1 MRLLH
6 VNADR
11 NMMMASS
18 TTRRVVGGGWFFVV
32 WGWVTLEILES
43 MEYFRVQRC
52 NVSFSGIST
61 LRFIDAFERE
71 REIIYI
77 CIYISHMYSTLIHM
91 YILYIMQM
99 YI

>member
-1 MRLLH
+1 
-6 VNADR
+6 
-11 NMMMASS
+11 MMASS

-71 REIIYI
+71 RERYHVCMYIYI
-77 CIYISHMYSTLIHM
+77 YRICKKH
-91 YILYIMQM
+91 
-99 YI
+99 